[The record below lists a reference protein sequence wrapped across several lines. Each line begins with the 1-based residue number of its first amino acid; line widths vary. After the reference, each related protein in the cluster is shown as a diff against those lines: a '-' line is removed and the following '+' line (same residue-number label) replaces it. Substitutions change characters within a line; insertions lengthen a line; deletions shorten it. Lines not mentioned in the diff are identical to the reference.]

1 MTTPRM
7 RAADEDRQQAADR
20 LAEHYTA
27 GRLSTQEYDE
37 RVARAY
43 AVTYLD
49 EMPALFDDL
58 PGAGHVRGSEGG
70 SPFGTAGFG
79 TSGFGATG
87 LGSGAGRSGAFG
99 GFDPA
104 AFGPAFG
111 PAFARARAAA
121 GARTGGAQG
130 RRGPLGGLPRVAAV
144 ALMVLLGFTAV
155 VVIAH
160 IIVPLFVIGLVAFL
174 VTRRRHGGPRN
185 RQGGPRGRSGQ
196 QWNGP
201 RQHWAA

>member
-1 MTTPRM
+1 MTTPRI

-43 AVTYLD
+43 AITYLD
-49 EMPALFDDL
+49 EGSTLFDDL
-58 PGAGHVRGSEGG
+58 PGAGHVRGSDSG
-70 SPFGTAGFG
+70 SPFTA
-79 TSGFGATG
+79 
-87 LGSGAGRSGAFG
+87 G

-104 AFGPAFG
+104 AFGPAF
-111 PAFARARAAA
+111 AKA
-121 GARTGGAQG
+121 GAASRRAWDGGRIG
-130 RRGPLGGLPRVAAV
+130 RRGPGPGVPRALAV

-160 IIVPLFVIGLVAFL
+160 IIVPLFVIGLIVFL
-174 VTRRRHGGPRN
+174 VGRGRRGGPRN
-185 RQGGPRGRSGQ
+185 RQGGPQGRGNWDGH
-196 QWNGP
+196 
-201 RQHWAA
+201 RQHWAS

>member
-1 MTTPRM
+1 MTTPRI

-43 AVTYLD
+43 AITYLD
-49 EMPALFDDL
+49 ERPPLFDDL
-58 PGAGHVRGSEGG
+58 PGAGHVRGPASG
-70 SPFGTAGFG
+70 SPFGA
-79 TSGFGATG
+79 
-87 LGSGAGRSGAFG
+87 G

-104 AFGPAFG
+104 AFGPAF
-111 PAFARARAAA
+111 AK
-121 GARTGGAQG
+121 ARTVSRGAWGGGPLG
-130 RRGPLGGLPRVAAV
+130 RRGPGTGLPRALAV

-160 IIVPLFVIGLVAFL
+160 IIVPLFVIGLIVLL
-174 VTRRRHGGPRN
+174 VGRGRRGGPRN
-185 RQGGPRGRSGQ
+185 RQGGPGGRGH
-196 QWNGP
+196 WNGH